1 MANESTVTKM
11 IKLWV
16 KNHGSHS
23 AVAKEFGC
31 SREYVRQ
38 VLSPLGYGPSRVRKN
53 GATDPTLVEKIKAMA
68 DSKKNRKEI
77 IKDLKISASIYN
89 RVLQMHP
96 EIERPRGLHKEY
108 KYSTEALVELYEK
121 NNGNYSGMARD
132 LGVASSFVSRAMKDR
147 GLKEAYPA
155 KYHQKEEVA
164 QVATEN
170 SVEFVNGVNGVDQP
184 VKQVL
189 DPLTC

>member
-1 MANESTVTKM
+1 MANELTVKKM
-11 IKLWV
+11 IKLWI

-53 GATDPTLVEKIKAMA
+53 GATDPNLVEKVKEMA
-68 DSKKNRKEI
+68 NSNKNRKEI

-89 RVLQMHP
+89 RVLQMNP
-96 EIERPRGLHKEY
+96 EIDRPKGLHKEY
-108 KYSTEALVELYEK
+108 KYSTETLVALYEK
-121 NNGNYSGMARD
+121 HNGNYSGMARD

-147 GLKEAYPA
+147 GLKEKYPA
-155 KYHQKEEVA
+155 KYHQKEEIAPTTTDNFTELVSTQMASDMVA
-164 QVATEN
+164 KNV
-170 SVEFVNGVNGVDQP
+170 V
-184 VKQVL
+184 
-189 DPLTC
+189 DPLLC